1 MGKSVGWVGVLIL
14 ALWGCGGGGHLTTS
28 VPNFPSSAPLAASHL
43 TAADVAQIVERAA
56 RAANDNTMVIAV
68 ADRAGGVDQPHPE
81 LWQPTLLSA
90 RH

>member
-1 MGKSVGWVGVLIL
+1 MGKSVGWVGVLML
-14 ALWGCGGGGHLTTS
+14 ALWGCGGGHLPTS
-28 VPNFPSSAPLAASHL
+28 APNFPSSAPLAASHL